1 MFRNK
6 VSHLEPKKDEVAIN
20 MVLVVKMKSQNP
32 RLVLQREKEPQKT
45 NIKKDREK
53 EEQLQKNFKSIIQ
66 QMQVSKSMV
75 ETTPWS

>member
-20 MVLVVKMKSQNP
+20 MVLVVKMRSQNP

-53 EEQLQKNFKSIIQ
+53 EE
-66 QMQVSKSMV
+66 
-75 ETTPWS
+75 